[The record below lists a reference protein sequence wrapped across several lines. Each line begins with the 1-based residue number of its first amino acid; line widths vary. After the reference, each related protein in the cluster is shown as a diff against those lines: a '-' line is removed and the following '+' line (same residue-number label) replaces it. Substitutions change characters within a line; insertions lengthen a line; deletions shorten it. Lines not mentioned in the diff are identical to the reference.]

1 MEHKG
6 RLLILANAESTVY
19 CFRRELIEKLV
30 KDGYEVFVSFP
41 CEKYAKVIE
50 ATGCT
55 VIDTKVNKKGRN
67 PFEELS
73 LIAEYKNIIKTVKPD
88 LVVTYTIKPNIYG
101 GLAARKLNV
110 KYINTVTGL
119 GVVFMKNSSLNLYV
133 RHLLKKALKKSSCVF
148 FENEYNLKLLTDSGI
163 CKAPTVL
170 TSGTGVNLE
179 LYKFEDMTD
188 SDKVGFV
195 VVSHLLK
202 DKGYDEIFEVVK
214 RIKDKYGDKVH
225 FDIVGRMPNNSY
237 KKQID
242 ELVDNGYIVYHGEIR
257 QEEVRLILK
266 NGQCLIHA
274 SHHEGLSNAVM
285 EACATGRPAIVT
297 DIPGCREAV
306 DDNVNGYLFEKCNA
320 SELYECVDRFI
331 NLPFDA
337 RKKMGIAARRKV
349 EREFDRNSVIETYE
363 SIIAQTIK
371 DAECEK

>member
-6 RLLILANAESTVY
+6 RLLIFANAESTVY
-19 CFRRELIEKLV
+19 CFRREVIEKLV
-30 KDGYEVFVSFP
+30 KDGYEVFVSYP
-41 CEKYAKVIE
+41 CGKYTKDIE

-55 VIDTKVNKKGRN
+55 VINTNVNKKGRN

-73 LIAEYKNIIKTVKPD
+73 LIAKYKKIIKTVKPD

-101 GLAARKLNV
+101 GLAARKLKV

-119 GVVFMKNSSLNLYV
+119 GVVFMKNTPLNLYV
-133 RHLLKKALKKSSCVF
+133 RHLLKKAFKKSSCVF
-148 FENEYNLKLLTDSGI
+148 FENEYNLKLLTNNGT
-163 CKAPTVL
+163 CKVPTVL
-170 TSGTGVNLE
+170 IPGTGVNLK
-179 LYKFEDMTD
+179 LHKFEDMAD

-214 RIKDKYGDKVH
+214 RIKNKYGDKVR
-225 FDIVGRMPNNSY
+225 FDIVGRMPNNTY
-237 KKQID
+237 KKQVD
-242 ELVDNGYIVYHGEIR
+242 GLVDKGYIEYHGEIR
-257 QEEVRLILK
+257 QEEVHAILK
-266 NGQCLIHA
+266 DCQCLIHA
-274 SHHEGLSNAVM
+274 SYHEGLSNVVM

-297 DIPGCREAV
+297 DIPGCREVV
-306 DDNVNGYLFEKCNA
+306 DDNVNGYLFEKRNA
-320 SELYECVDRFI
+320 DGLYDCVDRFI

-337 RKKMGIAARRKV
+337 RKKMGIAARLKV

-363 SIIAQTIK
+363 SVIVETIK